1 MSQINSEDAPEY
13 TTEPEARSKSNGLTL
28 SETAIIDRALNIIDQ
43 KFKSSLY
50 LDASYQPKLFTSPK
64 RVLEFCKLKIGYEE
78 SEKFAVLFL
87 DTRHRL
93 ISFDIMFHGT
103 IDGASI
109 HPREI
114 IKKALQYNAAAMI
127 LSHNHPSGICTP
139 SQADKMITTRIV
151 DAAKLMEIR
160 VLDHII
166 VGEEYYSFASHGLM

>member
-1 MSQINSEDAPEY
+1 MSQINSEDVPEY
-13 TTEPEARSKSNGLTL
+13 KSDPEVIPKLNGLTL
-28 SETAIIDRALNIIDQ
+28 SEIKIIDQAVNIIDQ
-43 KFKSSLY
+43 KFKNALY
-50 LDASYQPKLFTSPK
+50 LDFDKPKVFDSPS
-64 RVLEFCKLKIGYEE
+64 RVLQFCKIKIGYEE

-103 IDGASI
+103 IDGASV

-114 IKKALQYNAAAMI
+114 IKEALQYNAAAMI
-127 LSHNHPSGICTP
+127 LTHNHPSGICDP